1 MKEEQT
7 GKEIFIDFI
16 GDVMRNIGLIAGF
29 VLQAIVITI
38 LWGWFIS
45 SVFNLPPIEVKQA
58 LGLLLFGKLFFL
70 TTAKREDLS
79 VSRIGWYKG
88 VFEPIIL
95 WVGASLLVWW
105 LASIVYHWK

>member
-1 MKEEQT
+1 MKEELD
-7 GKEIFIDFI
+7 GKEILIDFI

-29 VLQAIVITI
+29 VLQAIDITI

-45 SVFNLPPIEVKQA
+45 SIFNLPPIEVKQA

-70 TTAKREDLS
+70 TTAKRQDLS
-79 VSRIGWYKG
+79 VSKVGWYKG

-95 WVGASLLVWW
+95 LVGASLVAWL